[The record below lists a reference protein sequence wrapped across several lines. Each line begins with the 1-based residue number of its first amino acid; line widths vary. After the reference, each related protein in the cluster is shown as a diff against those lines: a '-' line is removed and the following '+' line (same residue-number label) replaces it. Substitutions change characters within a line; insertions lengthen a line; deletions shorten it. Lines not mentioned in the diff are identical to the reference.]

1 MALADKSNVFKCKT
15 KCLSGTDANKCHIV
29 MISIVFYPV
38 NESYDAKI
46 SILELEK

>member
-29 MISIVFYPV
+29 MISILFVSENTNP
-38 NESYDAKI
+38 D
-46 SILELEK
+46 

>member
-29 MISIVFYPV
+29 MISILFVRQKRLNYLV
-38 NESYDAKI
+38 
-46 SILELEK
+46 LT